1 MNAKINS
8 IKLTQYSHGA
18 GCGCKIS
25 PKILEEILQTSE
37 AAPLMQK
44 LWVGNDSRD
53 DAAVFEVGQDQAVI
67 STTDFFMPIVDDPF
81 DFGRIAAANSIS
93 DIYAMGGDPLMAIS
107 ILGWPIS
114 KITPQYAREVVEGGR
129 SICAEAGIPLA
140 GGHSID
146 SPEPI
151 FGLAVTG
158 MVTRDRLKR
167 NNTAKTGNKLY
178 LTKPLGV
185 GILSTAQKQ
194 GKLKIEHANIARDNM
209 VRLNCAGQALS
220 KLPGVCA
227 VTDVTGFGLLGHLSE
242 MCEGSGLSAILTME
256 NIPLLPHIDYYVEQD
271 CIPGGT
277 NRNWDSYGHKIGKI
291 SEYQRRVL
299 CDPQTSGGLLVAVD
313 EATEE
318 TMLRI
323 LHEEEHV
330 SEDCLKPV
338 GHLVPGN
345 ANQPLITVG

>member
-1 MNAKINS
+1 MN
-8 IKLTQYSHGA
+8 IKTEPIRLTQYSHGA

-25 PKILEEILQTSE
+25 PKILEEILETSQTTQPI
-37 AAPLMQK
+37 AK

-53 DAAVFEVGQDQAVI
+53 DAAVFEINKDQAVI

-81 DFGRIAAANSIS
+81 DFGRIAAANAIS

-114 KITPQYAREVVEGGR
+114 KISPEYAREVVDGGR
-129 SICAEAGIPLA
+129 SICAEADIPLA

-158 MVTRDRLKR
+158 TVTRSRLKR
-167 NNTAKTGNKLY
+167 NDTARTGNKLY

-194 GKLKIEHANIARDNM
+194 GKLKDEHKDIARDNM
-209 VRLNCAGQALS
+209 VRLNRAGQALS
-220 KLPGVCA
+220 KLPGVSA
-227 VTDVTGFGLLGHLSE
+227 MTDVTGFGVLGHLSE
-242 MCEGSGLSAILTME
+242 MCEGSRLSAELAMDA
-256 NIPLLPHIDYYVEQD
+256 IPLLPHIDYYVNQD

-277 NRNWDSYGHKIGKI
+277 NRNWDSYGHKIGKLT
-291 SEYQRRVL
+291 EYQRRIL
-299 CDPQTSGGLLVAVD
+299 CDPQTSGGLLIAID
-313 EATEE
+313 PSAEQE
-318 TMLRI
+318 MLRI
-323 LHEEEHV
+323 LHDEEHV
-330 SEDCLKPV
+330 PDHCLQSIGYLKETSN
-338 GHLVPGN
+338 GER
-345 ANQPLITVG
+345 LITII